1 MTTLASL
8 NAATTVALA
17 PLTDSVNPVLA
28 VSANAIDGQSVA
40 VSSPSTVV
48 TIPSS
53 IGIAVLETYTPE
65 GTLAGVTPTVT
76 TASDSRDAVT
86 LQMLGSYSTA
96 QTRRA
101 SSPASAARCSIA
113 SRPPA
118 TIFRS
123 RSARLVASLRHCRRN
138 RRARLT

>member
-53 IGIAVLETYTPE
+53 IGIAVLDLYP
-65 GTLAGVTPTVT
+65 GGDAGRRY
-76 TASDSRDAVT
+76 AHGDYGQRQSRCRDAPDAGQ
-86 LQMLGSYSTA
+86 L
-96 QTRRA
+96 
-101 SSPASAARCSIA
+101 
-113 SRPPA
+113 
-118 TIFRS
+118 
-123 RSARLVASLRHCRRN
+123 
-138 RRARLT
+138 